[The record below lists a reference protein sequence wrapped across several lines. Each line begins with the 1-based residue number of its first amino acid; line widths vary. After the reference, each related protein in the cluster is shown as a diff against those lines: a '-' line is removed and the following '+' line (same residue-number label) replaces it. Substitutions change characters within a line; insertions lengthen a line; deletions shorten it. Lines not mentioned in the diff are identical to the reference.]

1 MERKNNFDFLRLLFA
16 STVIF
21 SHSFPLTNNQEIIA
35 VLTKDQIGLGGL
47 SVEIFFII
55 SGYLIL
61 NSLKFSKTPLNF
73 LWKRLLRLYP
83 ALIVMLLFS
92 LVVIFFVYQGE
103 NIFQERDY
111 KSYLPNNLKLYTVQ
125 YNIPG
130 VFENNLYPN
139 TINGSLWSLC
149 YEFTMYI
156 FILLLFPFKNNKKV
170 LLSILTIFFLFTTF
184 VNYFN
189 PNLFID
195 FFHKIKLESYLIYK
209 LAAYFI
215 AGSILSQVDLNKY
228 NTLAIK
234 LSLFTL
240 LFVSVIFNFYYAIC
254 LFVLPILVLLIG
266 ISFSKILHYI
276 PNKIGDIS
284 YGVYIYGF
292 LIQQTLMNY
301 FNLNPYLLFFYSL
314 IITYIISYLSWNLIE
329 KKCLKF
335 KKIFSNTSFRF
346 KKLSNGTN

>member
-21 SHSFPLTNNQEIIA
+21 SHSFPLTNNPEIIA

-61 NSLKFSKTPLNF
+61 NSLKFSKTSLNF

-83 ALIVMLLFS
+83 ALIVMLIVTLI
-92 LVVIFFVYQGE
+92 VVFFVYIGE
-103 NIFQERDY
+103 NIFLESDF
-111 KSYLPNNLKLYTVQ
+111 KSYLPNNLKLYKTQ
-125 YNIPG
+125 YNIKG
-130 VFENNLYPN
+130 VFENNPYPSA
-139 TINGSLWSLC
+139 INGSLWSLC

-156 FILLLFPFKNNKKV
+156 FILLLFPFKNNKKI
-170 LLSILTIFFLFTTF
+170 LLSILTLFFLFTTF
-184 VNYFN
+184 AHYFN

-215 AGSILSQVDLNKY
+215 AGSILSQIDLNKY
-228 NTLAIK
+228 NTLTIK

-266 ISFSKILHYI
+266 ISFSKILYYI

-292 LIQQTLMNY
+292 FVQQTLMNY
-301 FNLNPYLLFFYSL
+301 FNLNPYLLCLYSI
-314 IITYIISYLSWNLIE
+314 IITYILSYLSWHLVEE
-329 KKCLKF
+329 KCIRYKNF
-335 KKIFSNTSFRF
+335 FSNTNLLF
-346 KKLSNGTN
+346 KNSKND